1 MSRDLII
8 AQQKKEM
15 QRRQALEEEVR
26 AWVDRLRESHG
37 RERAN
42 LADKAGEAILALVKQ
57 GASVDTAVVRRD
69 EAGKAMGMTSVASAL
84 LGSWRTAPYAAQ
96 LFGRGARFD
105 QDAIV
110 ALAGT
115 TMRVSPHQSLP
126 PWLDQVIARALSAPG
141 LDWDALIEDTQLGFG
156 FGLVRMDM
164 RGSNGHGRPI
174 RLRKAIERI
183 QPGFINDLMEMQ
195 RLRGERCE
203 LPPLPCLMTPKQSTW
218 MLYEIVSD
226 GRGVEKLDRG
236 ELLQRSKELMA
247 IGADPLMRQEKHLPT
262 HERSCAMDLVCRN
275 NDAQLLE
282 VMLSGGARPTR
293 NQVEMAV
300 RGALERNR
308 ARFSS
313 ALGPSDEDEIK
324 STAKELF
331 AVLAVLD
338 KYGVVDLD
346 KPVQWRTG
354 LPGLAERYCRQTMR
368 EAFTNHLPP
377 LLPMLVA
384 HQEARLLGQNTP
396 EAFQTSPPRARL

>member
-26 AWVDRLRESHG
+26 AWVDRLGESHG

-69 EAGKAMGMTSVASAL
+69 GAGKALGMVSVASAL

-96 LFGRGARFD
+96 LFGGGARFD

-115 TMRVSPHQSLP
+115 TMRVSPHHSLP
-126 PWLDQVIARALSAPG
+126 PWLDHVIARALNTPG
-141 LDWDALIEDTQLGFG
+141 LDWDVLIEDTQLGFG
-156 FGLVRMDM
+156 LVRMDV
-164 RGSNGHGRPI
+164 RGSSGRGRPI
-174 RLRKAIERI
+174 RLRKAIGRI
-183 QPGFINDLMEMQ
+183 KPGFTSDLMKMQ

-203 LPPLPCLMTPKQSTW
+203 LPPLPCSMTPKQSTW

-236 ELLQRSKELMA
+236 EVLQRSRELMA
-247 IGADPLMRQEKHLPT
+247 IGADPLMRQEKRLPT

-282 VMLSGGARPTR
+282 VMLSGEARPTKR
-293 NQVEMAV
+293 QVEMAV

-313 ALGPSDEDEIK
+313 ALGPPDEDEIK

-331 AVLAVLD
+331 AVLALLD
-338 KYGVVDLD
+338 EHGVVDLD
-346 KPVQWRTG
+346 EHVQWRTG
-354 LPGLAERYCRQTMR
+354 LPGLAERYCRHTMR

-384 HQEARLLGQNTP
+384 HQEARLLRQNTP